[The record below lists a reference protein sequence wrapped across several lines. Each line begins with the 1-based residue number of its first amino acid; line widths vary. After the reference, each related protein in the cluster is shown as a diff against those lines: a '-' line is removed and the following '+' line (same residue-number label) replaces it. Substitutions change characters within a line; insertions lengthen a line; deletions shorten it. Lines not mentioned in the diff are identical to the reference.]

1 MTNVLHLKTSLFDSE
16 NNQGVSS
23 QMSKELIAIL
33 AATNKNLKVVTRDFS
48 KNPIPYLDSTWL
60 SALITP
66 ATDRTQEQS
75 DKVAQSDVLIAEA
88 QEADVLVIGVPMYNF
103 AVPAMLKS
111 WTDHVAR
118 AGVTF
123 KYTEKGAV
131 GLLTG
136 KKVYLVLATGGQHQE
151 GVTDYMRPYLRTIL
165 GFLGLTDIEIIIADG
180 LNMGE
185 EPRAKGLQQARD
197 QIAAIHTTIHKQGEA
212 A

>member
-1 MTNVLHLKTSLFDSE
+1 MTNVLQLKTSLFDSD

-23 QMSKELIAIL
+23 QLSAELMAKL
-33 AATNKNLKVVTRDFS
+33 AGTDKRLNVVTRDFS
-48 KNPIPYLDSTWL
+48 KNPVPYLDNVWL

-75 DKVAQSDVLIAEA
+75 DKVAHSDVLIAEA
-88 QEADVLVIGVPMYNF
+88 QKADVLVIGVPMYNF
-103 AVPAMLKS
+103 VVPAMLKS

-123 KYTEKGAV
+123 KYTDKGPV

-165 GFLGLTDIEIIIADG
+165 GFLGMTDIEIIIADG

-197 QIAAIHTTIHKQGEA
+197 QIAATLTTIHQQGEA